1 MSLFVL
7 IVSAISVSS
16 AFAETAEGL
25 DKVKATLDRL
35 PGFSESVDCDAVF
48 DGDEEASSRAGNWA
62 FDAEMFWNET
72 VSTNLSEACASI
84 RDVFGF
90 FDHPLSDEERE
101 FPLAYG
107 MLVYQNAPQV
117 YFMLSELYQPQN
129 AFCIAVDAKATPE
142 FKERM
147 ALLSECFPNIIVL
160 GVGDVQWGS
169 YEIVRGVYRC
179 FQHLA
184 ESQHRWEYY
193 QYLSGVEAPL
203 KTNLEMVRIF
213 KQFGGAAVAN
223 VVEQK
228 LWPNVT
234 AVMQPPVTIW
244 KSSQSTVISRRTA
257 NDIVRSEKVA
267 QLVQFLKL
275 IYIPDERLWMSAA
288 GNPSELS
295 IYGGSDARA
304 LIMRLQEGDGG
315 KKWTDPP
322 VSPQEPFR
330 ICSYWIGRYQIWN
343 DGPEASMCNGIYTH
357 DSCVFGVRDLPVLV
371 KRAELVAHKVYF
383 DVQPATFF
391 CLYKRVRERSFD
403 WTQKLFKG
411 EVYGQLPQVQLFK
424 GAKLEDIRTRFSC
437 PQ

>member
-1 MSLFVL
+1 MLTFVV
-7 IVSAISVSS
+7 IASALSISS
-16 AFAETAEGL
+16 AFVETADGL

-35 PGFSESVDCDAVF
+35 PGFADTVECDAVF
-48 DGDEEASSRAGNWA
+48 DGDEEASSRAGNWT
-62 FDAEMFWNET
+62 FDGEFFWKET
-72 VSTNLSEACASI
+72 VSTNLSEVCASL

-90 FDHPLSDEERE
+90 LDHPSSDEERD

-129 AFCIAVDAKATPE
+129 AFCVAVDAKATPE

-147 ALLSECFPNIIVL
+147 ALLSECFPNVFVL

-169 YEIVRGVYRC
+169 YEIVRSVYRC
-179 FQHLA
+179 FKHLA
-184 ESQHRWEYY
+184 ESQHTWEYY
-193 QYLSGVEAPL
+193 QYLSGVSAPL

-213 KQFGGAAVAN
+213 KQFGGALVVN
-223 VVEQK
+223 VDEDQ

-234 AVMQPPVTIW
+234 AIMQPPVTIW
-244 KSSQSTVISRRTA
+244 KSSLSAAISRRTA
-257 NDIVRSEKVA
+257 NDIVRSEKA
-267 QLVQFLKL
+267 RRLLQFLKL
-275 IYIPDERLWMSAA
+275 VYVPDVRLWMSAA

-295 IYGGSDARA
+295 IYGGFDARA
-304 LIMRLQEGDGG
+304 LFKRLKEGDGG
-315 KKWTDPP
+315 KNFIDPP
-322 VSPQEPFR
+322 ISPEEPFR
-330 ICSYWIGRYQIWN
+330 ICKYWIGRYQVWKN
-343 DGPEASMCNGIYTH
+343 NPAHLCNGIYTH

-391 CLYKRVRERSFD
+391 CMYKRVRERSFNS
-403 WTQKLFKG
+403 TQKLFKG

-424 GAKLEDIRTRFSC
+424 GARPEDVRTRFSC
-437 PQ
+437 PK